1 MAIIKMKIRRARKKD
16 LPAII
21 KIIKAVFHSNYPA
34 AGEIYLS
41 QLLVDP
47 NYATATGPY
56 YSREVF
62 IKSLISDTRNKFG
75 KPFEVFLVES
85 DTSTTLNI
93 KEIIG
98 FIILE
103 NNKGNYWITNIMV
116 KKKYQGKGVGKK
128 LFDFATNNK
137 KPLYLWVNAKNSAV
151 KFWKNFG
158 FKEILRE
165 ILMIK
170 K

>member
-1 MAIIKMKIRRARKKD
+1 MHIRRATKKD
-16 LPAII
+16 LPQII
-21 KIIKAVFHSNYPA
+21 KIIKDSFHWHYPA

-62 IKSLISDTRNKFG
+62 IKSLISDTKNKFG
-75 KPFEVFLVES
+75 KPFEIFLAEI
-85 DTSTTLNI
+85 DTSTTLKNR
-93 KEIIG
+93 EVVG
-98 FIILE
+98 FIVLE

-116 KKKYQGKGVGKK
+116 KKKCQGSGVGKK

-151 KFWKNFG
+151 KLWKNFG